1 MNIVWFKRD
10 LRIYDHRPL
19 FEAAAQGSVLCLYIA
34 EPDYWQLPDTS
45 ARQWLAI
52 AEGLAELDGA
62 LKRKYGVNLTVRTG
76 NAVDIFKE
84 LRTVEDISA
93 IYSHEET
100 GNLWTYARD
109 KRVGQFCKDNTIDW
123 HEYAQFGVVRKLKN
137 RDHWAARWEA
147 MMSAPLI
154 PAPDHLQATQISP
167 GHLPELR
174 DLRLTPDLCLDRQK
188 GGRNAGL
195 ALLES
200 FLGGRG
206 ASYQFEM
213 SSPSSAPE
221 ACSRLSLHFVTGTLS
236 LREVFRRCDQTR
248 HNLFGM
254 PEAARPISLR
264 SLNAFVS
271 RLHWHCHFIQ
281 KLESE
286 PEIEMRSVHPLHEA
300 ARHVTKPDDPILEAW
315 TRGGTGFPFVDACMR
330 SLAATGWINFRMR
343 AMLMS
348 FATYHLAL
356 DWAVTGAAL
365 ARLFTDYEPGIH
377 WPQVQMQAGQTGIN
391 TPRIYNPVK
400 QSFDQD
406 PQAVFI
412 SRWVPELA
420 RLPREL
426 QHEPWLVSA
435 AEELLYEIK
444 IGFDYP
450 KRIIDHESAAQAARA
465 RLSDIRKQTGYRAK
479 GDNVFLRHGSRKKM
493 VSHSHRKVLI
503 ILPKAED
510 HSDRQM
516 TFDL

>member
-84 LRTVEDISA
+84 LQTVEDISA

-123 HEYAQFGVVRKLKN
+123 HEYAQFGVFRKLRN

-147 MMSAPLI
+147 MMSASLT
-154 PAPDHLQATQISP
+154 PAPDHLKVIHISP
-167 GHLPELR
+167 GHLPECK
-174 DLRLTPDLCLDRQK
+174 DLGLAPDPCHERQR

-195 ALLES
+195 ALLDS

-206 ASYQFEM
+206 ARYQFEM
-213 SSPSSAPE
+213 SSPLSAPI
-221 ACSRLSLHFVTGTLS
+221 ACSRLSLHFATGTLS
-236 LREVFRRCDQTR
+236 LREVFQRCDQTR
-248 HNLFGM
+248 ENLFEM
-254 PEAARPISLR
+254 PDAER
-264 SLNAFVS
+264 SIFMRALNAFIA
-271 RLHWHCHFIQ
+271 RLHWHCHFTQ

-286 PEIEMRSVHPLHEA
+286 PEIEVRSFHPLHED
-300 ARHVTKPDDPILEAW
+300 ARRFTKPNDPILLAW
-315 TRGGTGFPFVDACMR
+315 IDGRTGFPFVDACMR
-330 SLAATGWINFRMR
+330 SLAFTGWINFRMR
-343 AMLMS
+343 AMLIS

-356 DWAVTGAAL
+356 DWAVAGAAL
-365 ARLFTDYEPGIH
+365 ARRFTDYEAGIH

-391 TPRIYNPVK
+391 TPRIYNPLK

-406 PQAVFI
+406 PEAIFI

-420 RLPREL
+420 RLPLEFR
-426 QHEPWLVSA
+426 HEPWLISA
-435 AEELLYEIK
+435 AEELLYQVKVGE
-444 IGFDYP
+444 DYP
-450 KRIIDHESAAQAARA
+450 NRIIDHEPAAQAARA
-465 RLSDIRKQTGYRAK
+465 RLTDIRKKPGYRAISDK
-479 GDNVFLRHGSRKKM
+479 VFFKHGSRKKM
-493 VSHSHRKVLI
+493 AIHSRGRVL
-503 ILPKAED
+503 PMPQKAEEQ
-510 HSDRQM
+510 SDRQM